1 MSEISERILKIIKEY
16 SEENNEYL
24 MCKKLLERE
33 NFWINDP
40 DPDFKKQYKNYLEE
54 YFPYNEENES

>member
-1 MSEISERILKIIKEY
+1 
-16 SEENNEYL
+16 

-40 DPDFKKQYKNYLEE
+40 EPDFKGQYKKYLEE
-54 YFPYNEENES
+54 YFPYDEENES

>member
-1 MSEISERILKIIKEY
+1 LSEISERILKKIKEF
-16 SEENNEYL
+16 SSTNEEYL

-40 DPDFKKQYKNYLEE
+40 EPDFKGQYKKYLEE
-54 YFPYNEENES
+54 YFPYDEENES